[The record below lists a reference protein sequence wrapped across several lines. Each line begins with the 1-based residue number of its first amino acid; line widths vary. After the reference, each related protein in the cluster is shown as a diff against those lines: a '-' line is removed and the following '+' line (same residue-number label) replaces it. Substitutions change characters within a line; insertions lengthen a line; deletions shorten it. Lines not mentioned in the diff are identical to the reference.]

1 MKSLWNPII
10 QSVKCKP
17 VLLESRIYL
26 PDSKFLAAYFAP
38 PVWQPAKRMFSEIT
52 SPIIQLLK
60 TTTAKYGKPPAP
72 QQQLQCFSAA
82 SSSKPPERPGAM
94 VVYVAIIPLTKRWPR
109 SPASRIGKESRS
121 AAFLSLGTGLA
132 RTNSLSSNL
141 ASFLKGSIKIMTD
154 AEDTAKVFAASAAGK
169 DLIRTHRYFRFSIPQ
184 GMEDLQLDEWKATER
199 MRALTT
205 EYLSH
210 VGIGDTIQRCAK
222 ILLFPDENR

>member
-1 MKSLWNPII
+1 VATSKADVFRNYESHHPTSENYNCQIWEAASATAAAPMFFRSVKFEATGETWCDGGLRRNNPIN
-10 QSVKCKP
+10 
-17 VLLESRIYL
+17 EA
-26 PDSKFLAAYFAP
+26 LA
-38 PVWQPAKRMFSEIT
+38 EI
-52 SPIIQLLK
+52 SCELDWE
-60 TTTAKYGKPPAP
+60 GK
-72 QQQLQCFSAA
+72 Q
-82 SSSKPPERPGAM
+82 
-94 VVYVAIIPLTKRWPR
+94 
-109 SPASRIGKESRS
+109 IGCI
-121 AAFLSLGTGLA
+121 LSLGTGLA